1 MSKRFSITDDRGRE
15 LTFFNPPRRVVSL
28 VPSDTYTFARL
39 GGAERLVGRTRYCEV
54 PELPDV
60 PVVGGT
66 KDPDVDAIVELA
78 PDVVLMN
85 QEENTLAVAERLHA
99 RGLRVLVFFP
109 TRATHSIRQVAR
121 LARLLGDVPN
131 GAKDVV
137 REAYRADRELRET
150 PATSPP
156 VRVFVP
162 IWMDPLMTIHGD
174 TFISDTLAA
183 CGAENVFADRE
194 RRYPLAADL
203 GEVEPKAAG
212 ARDTR
217 YPRVTLD
224 EVVARAPELV
234 LLPDEPHPFSEADAE
249 VFRTLPTPAA
259 ERGAVRFVVGKHL
272 MWPGLMALEGLAHV
286 RAMLRGPS

>member
-15 LTFFNPPRRVVSL
+15 LTFFHPPRRVVSL

-54 PELPDV
+54 PDLPDV
-60 PVVGGT
+60 AVVGGT
-66 KDPDVDAIVELA
+66 KDPDVDAIVDLA

-85 QEENTLAVAERLHA
+85 QEENTLPVAEKLHA
-99 RGLRVLVFFP
+99 RGVRVLVFFP

-121 LARLLGDVPN
+121 LARLLGEVPES
-131 GAKDVV
+131 AKDVV
-137 REAYRADRELRET
+137 REAYRADRELRE
-150 PATSPP
+150 APP
-156 VRVFVP
+156 TEGVRAFVP

-174 TFISDTLAA
+174 TFISDTLAV
-183 CGAENVFADRE
+183 CGADNVFADRE

-203 GEVEPKAAG
+203 GKVEPKDAG

-224 EVVARAPELV
+224 EVVERAPEIV
-234 LLPDEPHPFSEADAE
+234 LLPI
-249 VFRTLPTPAA
+249 PAA
-259 ERGAVRFVVGKHL
+259 ARGAVRFIVGKHL